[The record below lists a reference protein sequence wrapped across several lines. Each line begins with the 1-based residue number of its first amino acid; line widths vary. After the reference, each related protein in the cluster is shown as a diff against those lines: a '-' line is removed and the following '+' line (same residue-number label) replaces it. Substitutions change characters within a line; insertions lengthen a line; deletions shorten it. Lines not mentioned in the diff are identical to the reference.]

1 MNASTAKPDQ
11 LYRAETELPTSVQ
24 EAFAYHERDGALQ
37 RLVPPWE
44 SVQIERSDG
53 SLEVGSRV
61 VMKTKVLGVP
71 LRWVA
76 EHTHYDPPHLFADT
90 QISGPFA
97 SWDHRHLFSGLDPES
112 DDIQNEATRTGA
124 NQAATTQLIDE
135 IRYRLPMGFLG
146 RAFGSS
152 IARKAIEAMFAYR
165 HRITRDD
172 LQLAGDHPI
181 EPMAVAISGSSGM
194 VGSSMQSLLTL
205 LGHNVRPIVRRPIV
219 PQAVDSSVDSQPIA
233 AWSSDAEAA
242 KLSGVDAVIHLAGKS
257 IASQRWNDHVK
268 QEIRDSRVQKTR
280 QLCESLAKLDKKPRV
295 LVCASATGIYG
306 DRGDDVLDE
315 SSSRG
320 EDFLAD
326 VAMEWEQACQPA
338 IDADIRVVNARFGII
353 LSPGGGALEKT
364 LMPAKLMGGSL
375 GSGDQ
380 WWSWIAL
387 DDVVGAIYH
396 AIANESISGPV
407 NFVSPEPIRNRDFAK
422 TLGRSIGRPALF
434 PAPAFALRMGLG
446 EMADALLLASSRVEP
461 RRLLDSGYRFRFTD
475 LEAFFNYSLGRDRL
489 ASK

>member
-1 MNASTAKPDQ
+1 MNSTTDQ
-11 LYRAETELPTSVQ
+11 RCELYRAETELPTSIQ

-44 SVQIERSDG
+44 SVQIEHSDRS
-53 SLEVGSRV
+53 LHVGSRV
-61 VMKTKVLGVP
+61 VMKTKVMGIP

-76 EHTHYDPPHLFADT
+76 EHTVYDPPHLFADT
-90 QISGPFA
+90 QLSGPFA
-97 SWDHRHLFSGLDPES
+97 SWNHRHMFSGLDPEN
-112 DDIQNEATRTGA
+112 DDLQNKSSKIGIEQ
-124 NQAATTQLIDE
+124 QAITQLIDE

-146 RAFGSS
+146 RTFGSS
-152 IARKAIEAMFAYR
+152 MARKTIEAMFAYR

-172 LQLAGDHPI
+172 LQLSHDHPM
-181 EPMAVAISGSSGM
+181 EPIKVAISGSSGM

-205 LGHNVRPIVRRPIV
+205 LGHHVYPIVRHP
-219 PQAVDSSVDSQPIA
+219 VDSSNQSQAVA
-233 AWSSDAEAA
+233 AWSSEKEAA

-257 IASQRWNDHVK
+257 IASQRWNDRVK

-280 QLCESLAKLDKKPRV
+280 QLCESLARLDQKPKV

-306 DRGDDVLDE
+306 DRGDEVLNE
-315 SSSRG
+315 SSEIG
-320 EDFLAD
+320 DDFLAD
-326 VAMEWEQACQPA
+326 VAREWEDACQPA
-338 IDADIRVVNARFGII
+338 IDAGIRVVNARFGII

-364 LMPAKLMGGSL
+364 LTPAKLMGGSL
-375 GSGDQ
+375 GNGKQ

-387 DDVVGAIYH
+387 DDVLGAIYH
-396 AIANESISGPV
+396 AIANEAVSGPV
-407 NFVSPEPIRNRDFAK
+407 NFVSPDPIRNQEFVK
-422 TLGRSIGRPALF
+422 TLGRVIGRPALV
-434 PAPAFALRMGLG
+434 PAPAFALRLGLG

-475 LEAFFNYSLGRDRL
+475 LESFFKYSLGRERL